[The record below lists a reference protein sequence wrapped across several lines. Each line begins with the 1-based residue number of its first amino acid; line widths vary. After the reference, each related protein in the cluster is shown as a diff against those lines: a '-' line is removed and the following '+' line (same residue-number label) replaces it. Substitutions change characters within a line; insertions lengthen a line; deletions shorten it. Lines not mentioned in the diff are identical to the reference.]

1 MHKYKELKVWQK
13 SMNVTVDIYKM
24 TEELPAEEKFNLISQ
39 ICRSAV
45 SIPSNIAEGAGRH
58 SKKDFSHFLSIALGS
73 SFELETQIILTE
85 KLNYLTKDQ
94 INQIL
99 TQLTEIQSMIFG
111 LKKSLE

>member
-13 SMNVTVDIYKM
+13 SMNVTADIYKI
-24 TEELPAEEKFNLISQ
+24 TEVLPAKEKFNLISQ
-39 ICRSAV
+39 ICRAAV

-73 SFELETQIILTE
+73 SFELETQVILTE
-85 KLNYLTKDQ
+85 KLNYLTKAQ
-94 INQIL
+94 IDQIL
-99 TQLTEIQSMIFG
+99 TQITEIQSMILG

>member
-13 SMNVTVDIYKM
+13 FMNVTVDIYKM
-24 TEELPAEEKFNLISQ
+24 TEELPTKEKFNLISQ

>member
-1 MHKYKELKVWQK
+1 MDVTTATYKLTEMLPDKEKY
-13 SMNVTVDIYKM
+13 
-24 TEELPAEEKFNLISQ
+24 NLISQ

-58 SKKDFSHFLSIALGS
+58 TKKDFSNFLSMALGS
-73 SFELETQIILTE
+73 SFELETQVILTE

-94 INQIL
+94 TAQL
-99 TQLTEIQSMIFG
+99 LSQLTEVQSMILG

>member
-13 SMNVTVDIYKM
+13 SMNVTADIYKI
-24 TEELPAEEKFNLISQ
+24 TEELPAKEKFNLISQ
-39 ICRSAV
+39 ICRAAV

-73 SFELETQIILTE
+73 SFELETQVILTE
-85 KLNYLTKDQ
+85 KLNYLTKAQIDQ
-94 INQIL
+94 ILAQI
-99 TQLTEIQSMIFG
+99 TEIQSMILG

>member
-13 SMNVTVDIYKM
+13 SMNVTADIYKI
-24 TEELPAEEKFNLISQ
+24 TEELPAKEKFNLISQ
-39 ICRSAV
+39 ICRAAV

-73 SFELETQIILTE
+73 SFELETQVILTE
-85 KLNYLTKDQ
+85 KLNYLTKAQ
-94 INQIL
+94 IDQIL
-99 TQLTEIQSMIFG
+99 TQLTEVQSMILG

>member
-13 SMNVTVDIYKM
+13 SMNVTADIYKI
-24 TEELPAEEKFNLISQ
+24 TEELPAKEKFNLISQ

-73 SFELETQIILTE
+73 SFELETQVMLTE

-94 INQIL
+94 IDQIL
-99 TQLTEIQSMIFG
+99 TQLTEIQSMILG